1 VGGVEPG
8 AHLPDAL
15 HLLGHDGHRA
25 PPRGAVQRALRCR
38 ARAAPAQAPRL
49 RERGALPDRHA
60 GGAALPGRLR
70 GGPAGPADVETVERH
85 LRHRPLEARGA
96 AVHIQQALRR
106 ERAYLMAVDIALTSL
121 AMPLTE
127 FPAIAREAEQ
137 RGYRTAW
144 VGEASGA
151 EAIVLSTLIATHT
164 QTLKIANGVIPVQ
177 TRTPIVYGQAA
188 ATLAHL
194 APGRFALGLSS
205 EIIVGQ
211 WHGLPFTPS
220 IQQMREAV
228 QIIRMAAAGERV
240 NFEGKFY
247 RLKNFRLAIPAPSP
261 PPRIYLAALG
271 PRMCELAGEVAD
283 GVLLNWIP
291 PAAVPASVRHVET
304 GAKRAGRSLADVD
317 VAVYVRTCV
326 TDEPEP
332 VRESLARDITGYAIV
347 SVYARFF
354 EECGFAPE
362 VEAVNRAWKAGDR
375 AGAVKEISERVL
387 DGLGAVGSAEACRE
401 QMAAFARTGATPVV
415 LPFAPPGPAARASL
429 LRTFRSF
436 PA

>member
-1 VGGVEPG
+1 MP
-8 AHLPDAL
+8 
-15 HLLGHDGHRA
+15 
-25 PPRGAVQRALRCR
+25 
-38 ARAAPAQAPRL
+38 
-49 RERGALPDRHA
+49 
-60 GGAALPGRLR
+60 
-70 GGPAGPADVETVERH
+70 T
-85 LRHRPLEARGA
+85 
-96 AVHIQQALRR
+96 
-106 ERAYLMAVDIALTSL
+106 DIALTGL
-121 AMPLTE
+121 AVPLAE
-127 FPAIAREAEQ
+127 FPAIAREAES

-164 QTLKIANGVIPVQ
+164 TRIGIANGVIPVQ

-194 APGRFALGLSS
+194 APGRFGLGLGLSS

-228 QIIRMAAAGERV
+228 QIIRTAAAGERV

-247 RLKNFRLAIPAPSP
+247 RLRNFRLAIPAPST

-271 PRMCELAGEVAD
+271 PRMCELGGEVAD

-291 PAAVPASVRHVET
+291 PSAVATSLGHVEA
-304 GAKRAGRSLADVD
+304 GARRAGRRLADVD

-326 TDEPEP
+326 TDERGS

-354 EECGFAPE
+354 EECGYAPE
-362 VEAVNRAWKAGDR
+362 VAAVNAAWKAGDR
-375 AGAVKEISERVL
+375 AAAVKGISERVL
-387 DGLGAVGSAEACRE
+387 DGLGAVGPVDHCRE
-401 QMAAFARTGATPVV
+401 RLAAFARTGATPVV
-415 LPFAPPGPAARASL
+415 LPFAPAGPAARASM
-429 LRTFRSF
+429 LRTFRAF
-436 PA
+436 P

>member
-1 VGGVEPG
+1 V
-8 AHLPDAL
+8 
-15 HLLGHDGHRA
+15 
-25 PPRGAVQRALRCR
+25 
-38 ARAAPAQAPRL
+38 AA
-49 RERGALPDRHA
+49 
-60 GGAALPGRLR
+60 
-70 GGPAGPADVETVERH
+70 
-85 LRHRPLEARGA
+85 
-96 AVHIQQALRR
+96 
-106 ERAYLMAVDIALTSL
+106 DIALTSL
-121 AMPLTE
+121 AMPLAE

-164 QTLKIANGVIPVQ
+164 QTLRIANGVIPVQ

-188 ATLAHL
+188 ATLGHV
-194 APGRFALGLSS
+194 APGRFALGLGLSS

-211 WHGLPFTPS
+211 WHGLPFAPS

-228 QIIRMAAAGERV
+228 QIIRMTAAGERV

-247 RLKNFRLAIPAPSP
+247 RLKNFRLAIPAPTP
-261 PPRIYLAALG
+261 APRIYLAALG

-291 PAAVPASVRHVET
+291 PSAVPSSVRHVET
-304 GAKRAGRSLADVD
+304 GAKRAGRSLSDVD

-332 VRESLARDITGYAIV
+332 ARETLARDITGYAIV

-387 DGLGAVGSAEACRE
+387 DGFGAVGSAEACRE

-429 LRTFRSF
+429 LRTFRAF